1 MKFVAVLAAS
11 AYAAT
16 LTPGTAPTASNSG
29 DTAVSMTWPADQGT
43 MTVTLL
49 AAKNATDVEGYYEKV
64 VTAGGTKDWA
74 GTGIIQ
80 VPGSGALHATEFG
93 LIVYTDNS
101 GNDFKGQQ
109 ILWQVTQNVA
119 ETNGATDFT
128 DGEFKQLFNKSGT
141 ITAAGNTALVPIANT
156 GTNAWVLTAVK
167 KTFYS
172 DTSAP
177 ASTLWRLTPDESTET
192 DARPVVGDKAGAYY
206 GFKTAASAVSI
217 DGAATLGSTGKVAE
231 FTWSGATSM
240 AAVATAAVAASL
252 F

>member
-29 DTAVSMTWPADQGT
+29 DAAITMTWPADQGS
-43 MTVTLL
+43 MAITLL
-49 AAKNATDVEGYYEKV
+49 AAKNASDAEGYYEKV
-64 VTAGGTKDWA
+64 VTAGGTKDW
-74 GTGIIQ
+74 
-80 VPGSGALHATEFG
+80 SGANIAAAASSGSADHSTEFG
-93 LIVYTDNS
+93 LIVYTDNT

-109 ILWQVTQNVA
+109 ILWLVA
-119 ETNGATDFT
+119 QEVSDAAGGSYDNGSIT
-128 DGEFKQLFNKSGT
+128 QLFQKSGT
-141 ITAAGNTALVPIANT
+141 ITAAGNTALAPVANT
-156 GTNAWVLTAVK
+156 GANAWVLTAVK
-167 KTFYS
+167 KTIYS
-172 DTSAP
+172 PTNAP